1 MSEASAVNGTSNTM
15 CKPTIDL
22 TTYELGCL
30 GPALAIIV
38 VLSCLKRRSKLKLE
52 YCHGYPGLLIPVN
65 FLRSFSYSNRF
76 TIAATFGATA
86 NSCLGL
92 FFSLSPVAF
101 VFPSVPGWLNV
112 FVKIFSVLV
121 YGILFYPFF
130 ACLTTEYKLVGSSLG
145 FLYAAIRFC
154 FDLGI
159 YFQCESHNKGERRNL
174 LYIDLLSFLPTIL
187 CLLFITLRFA
197 VLLILQ
203 VRRKWFLTI
212 NGYQERAVKTS
223 EMCLVAEPVI
233 KHVKQILTPGLNRD
247 VADAKW
253 YIKLLHFIYKP
264 REDFKFSTQL
274 VSTLVVAA
282 IIVFQIFVAS
292 LYVFDVV
299 KKKYADL
306 PVVKDLFFDLFGMWQ
321 AALVLSAMISA
332 ILLLH
337 FMKSHRNHVLQLYRG
352 QRRFAQGVFPSPPG
366 LVLGSLRFSGYQV
379 AYTIYGRSSNI
390 SLFKLSS
397 I

>member
-1 MSEASAVNGTSNTM
+1 LFLSR
-15 CKPTIDL
+15 CKPTIDP
-22 TTYELGCL
+22 TTFELGCL

-52 YCHGYPGLLIPVN
+52 HCHGYPGLLVPVN

-92 FFSLSPVAF
+92 FFSLTPVAF
-101 VFPSVPGWLNV
+101 AFPSVPGWLNV

-159 YFQCESHNKGERRNL
+159 YFQCESYYKVRKRNL
-174 LYIDLLSFLPTIL
+174 LYIGFLSFLPTIL

-197 VLLILQ
+197 VLLILE

-212 NGYQERAVKTS
+212 NGDQEGLLQRAVKTS
-223 EMCLVAEPVI
+223 EMCLAAEPVI
-233 KHVKQILTPGLNRD
+233 KHVKQILTPG
-247 VADAKW
+247 
-253 YIKLLHFIYKP
+253 
-264 REDFKFSTQL
+264 
-274 VSTLVVAA
+274 
-282 IIVFQIFVAS
+282 
-292 LYVFDVV
+292 
-299 KKKYADL
+299 
-306 PVVKDLFFDLFGMWQ
+306 
-321 AALVLSAMISA
+321 
-332 ILLLH
+332 
-337 FMKSHRNHVLQLYRG
+337 
-352 QRRFAQGVFPSPPG
+352 
-366 LVLGSLRFSGYQV
+366 
-379 AYTIYGRSSNI
+379 
-390 SLFKLSS
+390 
-397 I
+397 